1 MTREDK
7 IRVIR
12 RWTHTFNVERSAVGE
27 YYAWVSFY
35 KGIKMFHTDQYPSRY
50 DLIDDAYSK
59 IKLLVWQFMM
69 DELCDYVYDY

>member
-7 IRVIR
+7 IRVIH
-12 RWTHTFNVERSAVGE
+12 RWTRSFEIEKSSVCE
-27 YYAWVSFY
+27 YYAWVDFPERISA
-35 KGIKMFHTDQYPSRY
+35 FHTDQYPSRY